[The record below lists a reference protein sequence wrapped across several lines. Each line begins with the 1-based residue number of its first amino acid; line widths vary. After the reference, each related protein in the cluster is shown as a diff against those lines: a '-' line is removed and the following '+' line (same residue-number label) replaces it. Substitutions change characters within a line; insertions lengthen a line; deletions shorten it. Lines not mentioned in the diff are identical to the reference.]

1 MNKKTYTIP
10 SIEVVNIESEEL
22 LQSLGFG
29 GIGSKDS
36 SSESKQNSIF
46 ASFDLDE
53 PEDNWGDIWAD
64 ETEEY

>member
-29 GIGSKDS
+29 GIGSTDA
-36 SSESKQNSIF
+36 SSESKQNSFF
-46 ASFDLDE
+46 ASFDSYDS
-53 PEDNWGDIWAD
+53 DDDWGDIWAD